1 MCESMVESPLWNWA
15 TMWSCESQLIF
26 LGCISSP
33 ENNIIDLSYDWS
45 WNETMHLKYQIQGLP
60 NFKPY
65 RKTYTAWPHIP
76 VEPKKVELI
85 EADTECW
92 LPEIG
97 GRGNKGDVNQRIH
110 HFGHAGGLGSRDLRN
125 SIVTVHWKF
134 TILAVS
140 ESENADESQHGSIS
154 FLFPFNQIHTK
165 EGGGAM
171 WVKGYKVSVTQP
183 EWLLVSSGAM
193 WVKGYKVSVTQPEW
207 LGVSRRGMWV
217 KGYKVSVT
225 QPEWL
230 LVSNGQLGDC
240 K

>member
-26 LGCISSP
+26 LGCISSS

-65 RKTYTAWPHIP
+65 GKTYMSWPHIP

-97 GRGNKGDVNQRIH
+97 GRGNKGDVSQRIH

-125 SIVTVHWKF
+125 SIVTVTDRPLKIHNSWPPYQRVRMQMNPNMA
-134 TILAVS
+134 L
-140 ESENADESQHGSIS
+140 
-154 FLFPFNQIHTK
+154 FLFFSLLIKYTPKREVGRCGSKDTK
-165 EGGGAM
+165 CQLPSLNDFWYLM
-171 WVKGYKVSVTQP
+171 VSMVTASNYTVLYI
-183 EWLLVSSGAM
+183 WNLL
-193 WVKGYKVSVTQPEW
+193 
-207 LGVSRRGMWV
+207 RG
-217 KGYKVSVT
+217 
-225 QPEWL
+225 
-230 LVSNGQLGDC
+230 
-240 K
+240 